1 MQALERILFPTDFS
15 PGAAA
20 AWPLLGNVAQE
31 VIRTASCLVL
41 TVRPVE
47 RETAEERG
55 AA

>member
-1 MQALERILFPTDFS
+1 MGTHGYSGVVR
-15 PGAAA
+15 
-20 AWPLLGNVAQE
+20 WWLGNVAQE
-31 VIRTASCLVL
+31 VIRTASCPVL